1 LDAAAFITFASGL
14 EIYQFFRSDQS
25 MDKFIAVAGNIGV
38 GKSTL
43 VSYLSEELDWTA
55 FYEPVAENPYLADF
69 YEDMQAWG
77 FHSQIYFLM
86 RRLRIH
92 RRLMA
97 MSGSV
102 IQDRSVYEDAE
113 IFAHNLYLQDAISDR
128 DYNTYHELYRV
139 LVEFLPPPD
148 LVIYLR
154 ASVPTLLDRI
164 AKRDRDY
171 ERTISADYLADLNEL
186 YESWVQ
192 SFELCPVLTIPCDNL
207 DYVAKPQH
215 LRLIVDKVRG
225 ILMGKE
231 EVRFSMDGQI

>member
-1 LDAAAFITFASGL
+1 
-14 EIYQFFRSDQS
+14 
-25 MDKFIAVAGNIGV
+25 MDKFIAIAGNIGV

-43 VSYLSEELDWTA
+43 VKLLSENLGWTP
-55 FYEPVAENPYLADF
+55 FFEPVTENPYLADF

-92 RRLMA
+92 RKLMD
-97 MSGSV
+97 MKGSV

-113 IFAHNLYLQDAISDR
+113 IFAHNLFLQKAINQR
-128 DYNTYHELYRV
+128 DYATYQELYQV

-154 ASVPTLLDRI
+154 ASVSTLVSRI
-164 AKRDRDY
+164 SKRNRDY
-171 ERTISADYLADLNEL
+171 ERTISPDYLADLNQL
-186 YESWVQ
+186 YEDWVDH
-192 SFELCPVLTIPCDNL
+192 FDLCPVLTVPCDNL

-215 LRLIVDKVRG
+215 LSLIAEKVRD
-225 ILMGKE
+225 ILVGKD
-231 EVRFSMDGQI
+231 EVRFDF

>member
-1 LDAAAFITFASGL
+1 
-14 EIYQFFRSDQS
+14 

-43 VSYLSEELDWTA
+43 VKLLSKNLGWTP
-55 FYEPVAENPYLADF
+55 FFEPVTENPYLADF
-69 YEDMQAWG
+69 YEDMQTWG

-92 RRLMA
+92 RKLMD
-97 MSGSV
+97 MKGSV

-113 IFAHNLYLQDAISDR
+113 IFAHNLYLQKAINQR
-128 DYNTYHELYRV
+128 DYETYQELYQV

-154 ASVPTLLDRI
+154 ASVSTLVSRI
-164 AKRDRDY
+164 SKRDRDY
-171 ERTISADYLADLNEL
+171 ERTISPDYLADLNQL
-186 YESWVQ
+186 YEEWVDH
-192 SFELCPVLTIPCDNL
+192 FDLCPVLTVPCDNL

-215 LRLIVDKVRG
+215 LALIADKVRD
-225 ILMGKE
+225 ILVGKD
-231 EVRFSMDGQI
+231 EVRFDI

>member
-1 LDAAAFITFASGL
+1 
-14 EIYQFFRSDQS
+14 

-43 VSYLSEELDWTA
+43 VKLLSEQLGWTP
-55 FYEPVAENPYLADF
+55 FYEPVTENPYLEDF
-69 YEDMQAWG
+69 YDDMQVWG
-77 FHSQIYFLM
+77 FHSQIYFLT

-92 RRLMA
+92 RRLMDENT
-97 MSGSV
+97 SV

-113 IFAHNLYLQDAISDR
+113 IFAHNLFLQDAITER
-128 DYNTYHELYRV
+128 DYATYRELYQV

-154 ASVPTLLDRI
+154 ASVSTLLDRI
-164 AKRDRDY
+164 AMRDRSY
-171 ERTISADYLADLNEL
+171 ERTISAAYLADLNEL
-186 YESWVQ
+186 YEHWVEE
-192 SFELCPVLTIPCDNL
+192 FELCPVLTVPCDDL

-215 LRLIVDKVRG
+215 LVLIVEKVRG

-231 EVRFSMDGQI
+231 EVRFEI

>member
-1 LDAAAFITFASGL
+1 
-14 EIYQFFRSDQS
+14 

-43 VSYLSEELDWTA
+43 VDLLSKELGWTP
-55 FYEPVAENPYLADF
+55 FYEPVTENPYLSDF
-69 YEDMQAWG
+69 YDDMQAWG

-92 RRLMA
+92 RRLMDVK
-97 MSGSV
+97 GSV

-113 IFAHNLYLQDAISDR
+113 IFARNLYLQDAINQR
-128 DYNTYHELYRV
+128 DYETYQELYRV

-154 ASVPTLLDRI
+154 ASEKTLVDRI
-164 AKRDRDY
+164 SKRGRDY
-171 ERTISADYLADLNEL
+171 EQMISVDYLADLNQL
-186 YESWVQ
+186 YEDWVQ
-192 SFELCPVLTIPCDNL
+192 DFELCPILTVPCDDL

-215 LRLIVDKVRG
+215 LALIVDRVKD
-225 ILMGKE
+225 ILVGKA
-231 EVRFSMDGQI
+231 EVRFDV

>member
-1 LDAAAFITFASGL
+1 
-14 EIYQFFRSDQS
+14 

-43 VSYLSEELDWTA
+43 VDLISQELDWTP
-55 FYEPVAENPYLADF
+55 FYEPVTENPYLSDF

-92 RRLMA
+92 RKLMD
-97 MSGSV
+97 MKGSV

-113 IFAHNLYLQDAISDR
+113 IFARNLYLQNAINQR
-128 DYNTYHELYRV
+128 DYETYQELYHV

-154 ASVPTLLDRI
+154 ASVITLVERI
-164 AKRDRDY
+164 GKRGRDY
-171 ERTISADYLADLNEL
+171 EKTISTEYLADLNHL
-186 YESWVQ
+186 YEDWVEN
-192 SFELCPVLTIPCDNL
+192 FELCPVLTVPCDDL

-215 LRLIVDKVRG
+215 LALIVEKVKD
-225 ILMGKE
+225 ILVGKE
-231 EVRFSMDGQI
+231 EVRFSV